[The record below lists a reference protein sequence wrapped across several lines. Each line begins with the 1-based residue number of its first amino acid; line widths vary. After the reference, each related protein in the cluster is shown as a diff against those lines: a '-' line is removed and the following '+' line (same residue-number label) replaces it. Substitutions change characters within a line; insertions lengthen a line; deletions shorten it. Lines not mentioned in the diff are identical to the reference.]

1 MAVWAVGLTIQD
13 SQGDKAVTHFYV
25 DGIIAT
31 TELQQL
37 VNQLANLVDDII
49 HGQLVGFTA
58 TYLLATPTGIK
69 SAPEADSH
77 VERGARFGW
86 LAADGDIVSNRIATM
101 EDQFF
106 VGEEVDTADALVLAF
121 TNAIT
126 AGITVG
132 ATTYQFQDRHGSDIG
147 SLISARRQHKKER

>member
-1 MAVWAVGLTIQD
+1 MAVWSIGLTVLD
-13 SQGDKAVTHFYV
+13 SQGDRAVTHFYV
-25 DGIIAT
+25 DGVIAVA
-31 TELQQL
+31 ELQQL
-37 VNQLANLVDDII
+37 VNQLANLVDDLI

-58 TYLLATPTGIK
+58 TYQLNTPTGLK
-69 SAPEADSH
+69 ESPEPDSH

-86 LAADGDIVSNRIATM
+86 LAADGDLVSNRIATM

-106 VGEEVDTADALVLAF
+106 VGEEVDTTDALVLAF

-132 ATTYQFQDRHGSDIG
+132 ATTYQFQDHHGSDIG
-147 SLISARRQHKKER
+147 SLVSARRQHKKER